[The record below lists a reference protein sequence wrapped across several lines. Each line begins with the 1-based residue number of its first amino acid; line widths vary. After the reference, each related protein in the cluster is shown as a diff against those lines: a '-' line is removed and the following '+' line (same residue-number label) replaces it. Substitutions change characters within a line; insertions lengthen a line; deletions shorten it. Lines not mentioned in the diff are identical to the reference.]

1 MVRWNEVSTY
11 DETGV
16 KFTGFESVGARA
28 NVPQTW
34 IGVLHLE
41 VVKRWGWRLVVFHGA
56 FF

>member
-1 MVRWNEVSTY
+1 MVRWNGVSTY
-11 DETGV
+11 EESGV

-41 VVKRWGWRLVVFHGA
+41 VVGWGWRLVVFHGA